1 MIGAAAVVVVITAPW
16 VPRDQVIVVRLDA
29 AEPVK
34 RLKVSYTPDGES
46 DPISG
51 ATLAATGS
59 SAGSVRHAV
68 SLPNGRYLVSI
79 DAELALSD
87 GGVRETSHVRR
98 VTLEGGETLLRLADT
113 P

>member
-1 MIGAAAVVVVITAPW
+1 
-16 VPRDQVIVVRLDA
+16 
-29 AEPVK
+29 
-34 RLKVSYTPDGES
+34 
-46 DPISG
+46 
-51 ATLAATGS
+51 
-59 SAGSVRHAV
+59 
-68 SLPNGRYLVSI
+68 LPNGRYLVSI